1 MEMRM
6 LRQIRAKIKR
16 FSRTALEGFSV
27 FCFYPFLCLL
37 PYGWGYK
44 VARWVGKLNFR
55 MMHQLRESILKELA
69 ECLPERTEEERQEIA
84 RRAFEVRASFYCDS
98 YMVLKH
104 RIKTWT
110 KKFINIEGA
119 EHVEAS
125 LKKGKGAILCSMHFN
140 HYFLP
145 LALLGKRFP
154 TTGYGVW
161 PSDLRKVNV
170 FVKLHHR
177 LLIWAG
183 RRKSGSQFLA
193 AGRHPKGALEGVLRE
208 NRVLFI
214 LFDIP
219 LPEMR
224 DLRPVKFFGQEV
236 LFPWGLIMVKYLTQ
250 AAFHI
255 GYVVRD
261 LADWEKQTLIITP
274 ELTFSGKLAE
284 DQQTVA
290 SELEKAI
297 RRYPEFWWGWGV
309 ILTMRPDFIKE
320 ARRRG
325 DYTTSILGKDKER
338 PQGVPE
344 V

>member
-1 MEMRM
+1 M
-6 LRQIRAKIKR
+6 LRRIRARVKR
-16 FSRTALEGFSV
+16 FSRTALEGFSI

-37 PYGWGYK
+37 PCGWGYK

-69 ECLPERTEEERQEIA
+69 ECLPERTEEERREIA
-84 RRAFEVRASFYCDS
+84 RRAFQVRASFYCDS

-104 RIKTWT
+104 RIQTWA
-110 KKFINIEGA
+110 KKFIKIEGA

-183 RRKSGSQFLA
+183 RKKSGSEFLA

-214 LFDIP
+214 LLDIP

-274 ELTFSGKLAE
+274 ELSFSGKLAE
-284 DQQTVA
+284 DQQTVVT
-290 SELEKAI
+290 ELEKAI
-297 RRYPEFWWGWGV
+297 RRYPEFWWGWGL

-338 PQGVPE
+338 PQGVPRK
-344 V
+344 

>member
-1 MEMRM
+1 M
-6 LRQIRAKIKR
+6 LRQTRARIKR
-16 FSRTALEGFSV
+16 YGRTALEGFSI

-44 VARWVGKLNFR
+44 VARGLGKLNFR
-55 MMHQLRESILKELA
+55 MMHQLRESILKELE
-69 ECLPERTEEERQEIA
+69 ECLPERTEEERREIA
-84 RRAFEVRASFYCDS
+84 RRAFQVQASFYCDS

-110 KKFINIEGA
+110 KRFIRIEGA
-119 EHVEAS
+119 EHLDAS
-125 LKKGKGAILCSMHFN
+125 LKKGNGAILCSMHFN
-140 HYFLP
+140 HYYLP
-145 LALLGKRFP
+145 LAILGKRFP

-161 PSDLRKVNV
+161 PSDLRKVNL

-183 RRKSGSQFLA
+183 RKKSGAQFLA
-193 AGRHPKGALEGVLRE
+193 AGHHPKGALEGVLRE

-261 LADWEKQTLIITP
+261 LADYKKQTLIITP
-274 ELTFSGKLAE
+274 ELTFTGKLAE
-284 DQQTVA
+284 DQQTVVT
-290 SELEKAI
+290 ELEKTI
-297 RRYPEFWWGWGV
+297 RRYPEFWLGWGL
-309 ILTMRPDFIKE
+309 ILSMRPDFIRE

-325 DYTTSILGKDKER
+325 DYATSILGKDKER
-338 PQGVPE
+338 PQGVPRE
-344 V
+344 

>member
-1 MEMRM
+1 M
-6 LRQIRAKIKR
+6 LRKVRATIKK
-16 FSRTALEGFSV
+16 FSKTLLQGFLI

-37 PYGWGYK
+37 PCGWGYK
-44 VARWVGKLNFR
+44 VARRLGRLNFR

-69 ECLPERTEEERQEIA
+69 ECLPERTEEERREIA
-84 RRAFEVRASFYCDS
+84 CRAFEVQASFYCDS
-98 YMVLKH
+98 YMVVKYRL
-104 RIKTWT
+104 KTWT
-110 KKFINIEGA
+110 KKFIKIEGA
-119 EHVEAS
+119 EHFEAS
-125 LKKGKGAILCSMHFN
+125 LKKGRGAILCSMHFN

-145 LALLGKRFP
+145 LAILGKRFP

-161 PSDLRKVNV
+161 PGDLRKVNL

-183 RRKSGSQFLA
+183 QKKSGSQFLA
-193 AGRHPKGALEGVLRE
+193 AGHHPKGALEAVLRE

-261 LADWEKQTLIITP
+261 LADWEKQTLIVTP
-274 ELTFSGKLAE
+274 ELTFSGKLAQ

-290 SELEKAI
+290 TELEKAI
-297 RRYPEFWWGWGV
+297 RRYPEFWWGWGM

-325 DYTTSILGKDKER
+325 DYATSILGKDKKR
-338 PQGVPE
+338 PQGVPQ